1 MLDDH
6 DLHEN
11 EIGNVECDIDA
22 TSNASEE
29 TTEKVAVLLSSG
41 DIQQGSTCCLND
53 SGIDRLCEA
62 LSTTVQLQSPSKG
75 DEVYSQRFICDLGY
89 GLPNESRPRK
99 EKILAIARQLTNFLV
114 WRHQG
119 QVQVQLPTAHLLI
132 ILGISA
138 HSEKQANASSFSN
151 NSREGETIDTRSQE
165 TLLVQDALFERMRE
179 IWAQHESIEAP
190 FPDHTV
196 SFVHDSLDEFL
207 QTSCEVHNRTSGRN
221 SYDNRDVVYLSPDAT
236 TTLDIATL
244 PPKNI
249 IIGLLIDRRSIQVNR
264 SYMRAQD
271 IQVPSARLSFDC
283 VAPLSIDK
291 NEPLNVDCVLEV
303 MQQWSW
309 NVFLAG
315 RTIQR
320 DTQTAASDVGS
331 GFPSTPRVDS
341 PTMKAAFDRAVI
353 QAMQHHWSRHPRR
366 PLHKTPSKN
375 R

>member
-1 MLDDH
+1 MQDDH
-6 DLHEN
+6 DLIDN
-11 EIGNVECDIDA
+11 EISNAECDIDTA
-22 TSNASEE
+22 SNASEE
-29 TTEKVAVLLSSG
+29 TTEKGAVFLSSG
-41 DIQQGSTCCLND
+41 DIQQG
-53 SGIDRLCEA
+53 IDRLCEA
-62 LSTTVQLQSPSKG
+62 LLNTKVQLQSLSKE

-89 GLPNESRPRK
+89 GLPKECRPRK

-119 QVQVQLPTAHLLI
+119 QVQPQLPTAHLFI
-132 ILGISA
+132 ILGMSA
-138 HSEKQANASSFSN
+138 PSEKHAIASSFSN
-151 NSREGETIDTRSQE
+151 NSQEGETIDTRSQE

-179 IWAQHESIEAP
+179 NWAQLEVKEVP

-207 QTSCEVHNRTSGRN
+207 QTSCEVHTRTSGRN
-221 SYDNRDVVYLSPDAT
+221 SYENRDVVYLSPDAT

-244 PPKNI
+244 PPKNV

-271 IQVPSARLSFDC
+271 IHVPSARLPFDC
-283 VAPLSIDK
+283 VTPLSIHK

-315 RTIQR
+315 RTIQLE
-320 DTQTAASDVGS
+320 TQTAASDVGS
-331 GFPSTPRVDS
+331 GLQSTPHVDS
-341 PTMKAAFDRAVI
+341 PTMKSAFERAVI
-353 QAMQHHWSRHPRR
+353 QAMQQHWSRHPQR
-366 PLHKTPSKN
+366 PLHKTL
-375 R
+375 